1 MTLKVRDPI
10 DWPIKQAK
18 YKALSSEALEK
29 KIEKRTA
36 SKKFWYGVL
45 RAVERFETF
54 HDHEDQIPF
63 EVQKEFGHH
72 VAKLCVMER
81 IFTDVK

>member
-1 MTLKVRDPI
+1 MSSASRILKVRNPI
-10 DWPIKQAK
+10 AKQAK
-18 YKALSSEALEK
+18 YQALSSNTLAH

-45 RAVERFETF
+45 RAVERFVPRPRRPDSLPSAEGIRPPRR
-54 HDHEDQIPF
+54 E
-63 EVQKEFGHH
+63 
-72 VAKLCVMER
+72 AMRER